1 MQRDGRS
8 FDHGTLE
15 SIRLMA
21 VERVREGERAS
32 SVISSYGFN
41 RTTIY
46 KWLTVAHSGLQ
57 SGQGVEGFAF
67 TARDWSS
74 TLVDAAP
81 GKASVCLGQRQ
92 RSTPVWFG
100 FRSVDTGHDR
110 QPDRA
115 EVCRATGPYG
125 GWRTALQAETYPAET
140 S

>member
-1 MQRDGRS
+1 MRYATRWVQFRSRDAGV
-8 FDHGTLE
+8 DTPDG
-15 SIRLMA
+15 
-21 VERVREGERAS
+21 GGAS
-32 SVISSYGFN
+32 SRRGTRLFRNLFLRIQPHHD
-41 RTTIY
+41 
-46 KWLTVAHSGLQ
+46 LQVAHSGLQ